1 MRDLTIPQIMLVAT
15 GSVLIFVGLAILL
28 SLYV

>member
-1 MRDLTIPQIMLVAT
+1 MKDLTIPQIMLATT
-15 GSVLIFVGLAILL
+15 GSVLILVGLAILL